1 VRQQGVQNISN
12 TFYVIIIGS
21 GNAGFVVSAVAHAAS
36 KKIVSIEERYFGGT
50 CPNRGCAPNN
60 ILDAASHALD
70 EIEIVFAHAVIV
82 GKTNPD

>member
-1 VRQQGVQNISN
+1 
-12 TFYVIIIGS
+12 
-21 GNAGFVVSAVAHAAS
+21 VAHAAS
-36 KKIVSIEERYFGGT
+36 KKIVFIEERYFGGT

-70 EIEIVFAHAVIV
+70 EIEIVFAHAVTV